1 MDYFRNIDKK
11 KIRLLA
17 FDLDGTLLDPT
28 SHVTQ
33 RTRDALVRASEAGY
47 VLALATGRVYTSF
60 PSDIAEIPVLD
71 YAVSSNGA
79 HIVDLK
85 TGSTVYE
92 SLIPEAAVRRIMGVL
107 TAPDIMTEVFF
118 DHNAYMSRHCAEHF
132 EEYGILT
139 DKRKN
144 YMLTTRRQV
153 EDIGQLLEEHIAGL
167 ENLKLDFGDY
177 DRQLAVSA
185 ELAKDPDLT
194 VVCYQHLGLGVEIS
208 GSATSKAS
216 ALRELCSM
224 LGFTADDM
232 MVFGD
237 SNNDVHMMEAAGV
250 SVAMGNATDNVKEI
264 ADIVCPSNEED
275 GIVDIIDELLAE

>member
-1 MDYFRNIDKK
+1 MSFFENIDKK

-28 SHVTQ
+28 SHVTL
-33 RTRDALVRASEAGY
+33 RTREALERASRAGY

-60 PSDIAEIPVLD
+60 PADIAEIDVLD

-92 SLIPEAAVRRIMGVL
+92 SLIPAPAVRRIMGWL

-118 DHNAYMSRHCAEHF
+118 GHNAYMSRHCAEHF
-132 EEYGILT
+132 EDYGILT
-139 DKRKN
+139 DRRKH
-144 YMLTTRRQV
+144 YMLTTRAQV
-153 EDIGQLLEEHIAGL
+153 DDIGALIEEHIAEL

-177 DRQLAVSA
+177 DRQLAVSD
-185 ELAKDPDLT
+185 EIAKDPELT

-208 GSATSKAS
+208 GSATSKAT
-216 ALRELCSM
+216 ALSELCSM
-224 LGFTADDM
+224 LGFTSENL

-237 SNNDVHMMEAAGV
+237 SNNDVHMMSAAGV
-250 SVAMGNATDNVKEI
+250 SVAMGNATDNVKAM
-264 ADIVCPSNEED
+264 ADIVCPSNGED
-275 GIVDIIDELLAE
+275 GIADVIDELLA

>member
-1 MDYFRNIDKK
+1 MAYFDKIEK
-11 KIRLLA
+11 EKIRLLA

-28 SHVTQ
+28 SHVTPK
-33 RTRDALVRASEAGY
+33 TREALRRASEAGY
-47 VLALATGRVYTSF
+47 VLALATGRVFTSF
-60 PSDIAEIPVLD
+60 PSDIGEIDPLD

-85 TGSTVYE
+85 TKETVYE
-92 SLIPEAAVRRIMGVL
+92 SLIPAEAVRRIMPVL
-107 TAPDIMTEVFF
+107 TAPDIMCEVFF
-118 DHNAYMSRHCAEHF
+118 DHNAYMSRWCAEHF
-132 EEYGILT
+132 DDYGIVT

-153 EDIGQLLEEHIAGL
+153 EDIGALIEEHIGGL

-177 DRQLAVSA
+177 DRQLAVSE
-185 ELAKDPDLT
+185 ELAKDPELT

-216 ALRELCSM
+216 ALDALCSM
-224 LGFTADDM
+224 LGMTKDNL

-237 SNNDVHMMEAAGV
+237 SNNDVHMMQAAGV
-250 SVAMGNATDNVKEI
+250 SVAMGNASDSVKAL
-264 ADIVCPSNEED
+264 ADLVCPSNEED
-275 GIVDIIDELLAE
+275 GIADVIDELLK